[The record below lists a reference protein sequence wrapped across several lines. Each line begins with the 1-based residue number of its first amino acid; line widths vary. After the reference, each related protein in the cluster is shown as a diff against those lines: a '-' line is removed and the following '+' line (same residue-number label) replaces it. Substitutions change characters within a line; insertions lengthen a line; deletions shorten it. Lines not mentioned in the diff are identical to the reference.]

1 MRGKRSAVIRGIYTV
16 EQAVRLAIGE
26 DLLVGEESGAI
37 VVRSRPGRGGGASAQ
52 EEKSDAITVT
62 GSRIRGA
69 EGPSPVIIVSRR
81 GLEEQG
87 IPDMASASRILPQ
100 NFTGG
105 QNPGVA
111 GRGD

>member
-1 MRGKRSAVIRGIYTV
+1 MRGKRSGAIRGIYTV
-16 EQAVRLAIGE
+16 EQAVRLAVGE
-26 DLLVGEESGAI
+26 GLVAGEESGAI
-37 VVRSRPGRGGGASAQ
+37 VVRDREDRGWVTSAQ
-52 EEKSDAITVT
+52 NENPDAITVT

-81 GLEEQG
+81 GLEEKG
-87 IPDMASASRILPQ
+87 IPDMASVSRILPQ